1 VSIKRKKLIVGLTG
15 GIASGKTTYRLLF
28 ESLGAQ
34 TACCDEIA
42 RRALRKNTRTYR
54 AITEAFGPAILNTH
68 KQIDRARLG
77 HLIFRSVK
85 KRKCLEEIIHP
96 FVYNRLELLMRRAS
110 GILILDVPLLF
121 ETGFDREMDATVLVW
136 CPLPEQRRRL
146 MKRNALTRAEASR
159 RIQTQ
164 MPLAKK
170 KARADYVIDNS
181 ILKKGVSQAVRVW
194 EQLEKKL

>member
-110 GILILDVPLLF
+110 G
-121 ETGFDREMDATVLVW
+121 FDREMDATVLVW